1 MEAKLADFKK
11 LLQAETEESTI
22 GIKTISKK
30 DIAVIGIALQFPL
43 ADSPD
48 EYWRNIS
55 QKLDCIR
62 EFPAERK
69 KDVEDYFRF
78 LKSKRIIGAGWDK
91 LNYDEIAYLQEIDKF
106 DYSFFRF
113 SPKEASLMDPNQ
125 RIFLETAWHAIED
138 AGYGGKRI
146 AGSRTGVYVGFSSPG
161 GAAYMRYINDIEPSS
176 VPLAMAG
183 NLPQII
189 SSRISY
195 LLDLRGPA
203 LLIDT
208 ACSSALVAVHFA
220 CQGIRSGDCEMAI
233 AGSIKLNMLPLKNMQ
248 NIGISSSD
256 GRTRAFDNKS
266 DGTGAGEGSAAI
278 LLKPLNKA
286 MTDGDHVYAVIKG
299 SAVNQD
305 GNSNGITAPN
315 PKAQER
321 VIISAWENAEVDPST
336 IAYIEAHG
344 TGTKLGDPIE
354 IDGIQQAF
362 RRYTDR
368 RQFCAIGS
376 VKTNLGHLD
385 NAAGIAGLIKAV
397 LILKYGKLPPS
408 IHFNQPNR
416 KIGFEN
422 SPVNVSDR
430 LTEWETGDY
439 PARCGVSS
447 FGLGGTNCHVVLEEA
462 PADKHEELFPA
473 RAPYVLALSAN
484 SADGLK
490 RLAEAYKRLAENK
503 PEYEL
508 ADICYTANTGRAH
521 LNHRMILLLENE
533 ADFKSKLG
541 MLCGMDPET
550 VRIPKVYYGK
560 SGLGRKADVA
570 GNEPADDEKSLM
582 NAELNK
588 RIEAY
593 ADDKQKTPG
602 IMEEICKLYVKG
614 GDADW
619 NKLYKAEKRKKV
631 SLPGYP
637 FERSRC
643 WLDVPEQAEEKKLY
657 YFSRW
662 EPSPLKSAGKAA
674 GGRRILL
681 LKDACGR
688 GGKLAALL
696 KENGNE
702 VVEVEFGKDSLSAE
716 ENFTICNMDQQGF
729 EQLMPVVKERKI
741 NEIIHMTTLNEN
753 GDAENVQELET
764 RMRSGVYSL
773 FFLARAMHAHN
784 INQDLKL
791 FLISQYANEVTGR
804 EKRVHPENAS
814 FFGLG
819 KVVAVECA
827 RVKCRCVDIDDF
839 TGDDEIVRELAAEE
853 NYYQIA
859 YREGKR
865 YTEVFDEE
873 TTARPAAREIKLK
886 SSGVYLVTGGT
897 GGIGLEIS
905 KALSSRGKIQLA
917 LVNRSK
923 FPVREQWDALLEN
936 GADEKLCRKILR
948 LREIERTGATVECC
962 SADIAD
968 NDEMAGLI
976 GRLRAKHGRI
986 NGIIHA
992 AGVAGDGFM
1001 IRRDPGKFDEVLH
1014 PKVNGTWLL
1023 DHLTRID
1030 SPDFF
1035 ILFSSITSMLGGPG
1049 QGDYT
1054 AANAYLDAYSAYRS
1068 KAFMKTSA
1076 INWATWKETGMAAD
1090 YSVNSDG
1097 IFKALSTDTA
1107 IEAFEDAL
1115 IRDVKKLVVGELNM
1129 EQISPDSISQLPF
1142 RLSENVMSD
1151 ILRRA
1156 KGNTVGR
1163 NNGSGKQLKPVS
1175 LRGKFGEDYTD
1186 TEKRIG
1192 AVWGEIL
1199 GFDEL
1204 DVTDNFFEI
1213 GGDSILL
1220 TGIHAFIEQFYPG
1233 KVSMVDLFTYQS
1245 ISRLAEYIRPGE
1257 KARDASA
1264 PVPQEPDDLMEDDIM
1279 KLIEEAKSGELDM
1292 VRMLEKYNA
1301 MGGSN

>member
-11 LLQAETEESTI
+11 LLKAEIEESTI

-48 EYWRNIS
+48 EYWQNIS
-55 QKLDCIR
+55 QKLDCVR
-62 EFPAERK
+62 EFPKDRK
-69 KDVEDYFRF
+69 KDVDDYFKF
-78 LKSKRIIGAGWDK
+78 LKSKRIIGTGRDK
-91 LNYDEIAYLQEIDKF
+91 LNYDEIAFLQEIDKF

-146 AGSRTGVYVGFSSPG
+146 AGSKTGVYVGFSSPG
-161 GAAYMRYINDIEPSS
+161 GAAYMRYISDIEPSS
-176 VPLAMAG
+176 APLAMAG

-208 ACSSALVAVHFA
+208 ACSSALVAVHSA

-233 AGSIKLNMLPLKNMQ
+233 AGSIKLNMLPLKNTQ

-256 GRTRAFDNKS
+256 GRTRTFDNKS
-266 DGTGAGEGSAAI
+266 DGTGAGEGSAAV

-286 MTDGDHVYAVIKG
+286 LADGDHIYAVIKG
-299 SAVNQD
+299 SAINQD

-321 VIISAWENAEVDPST
+321 VIISAWENAEVDPCT
-336 IAYIEAHG
+336 ISYIEAHG

-354 IDGIQQAF
+354 IEGIQQAF

-368 RQFCAIGS
+368 KQFCAIGS

-397 LILKYGKLPPS
+397 LTLKYRKLPPS

-422 SPVNVSDR
+422 SPVYVSDR
-430 LTEWETGDY
+430 LTEWETGDF

-462 PADKHEELFPA
+462 PAIKPEDKYST
-473 RAPYVLALSAN
+473 RAPYLLALSAN
-484 SADGLK
+484 SEEGLK
-490 RLAEAYKRLAENK
+490 RLLKAYKHLAENK
-503 PEYEL
+503 PEYDL

-521 LNHRMILLLENE
+521 LNYRMILLLENE
-533 ADFKSKLG
+533 DDFKSKLG
-541 MLCGMDPET
+541 MLYDMEPGE
-550 VRIPKVYYGK
+550 VRLPKVHYGK
-560 SGLGRKADVA
+560 YGSGRKTDAA
-570 GNEPADDEKSLM
+570 GNEPADDEKNLL
-582 NAELNK
+582 NTELNRK
-588 RIEAY
+588 IETY
-593 ADDKQKTPG
+593 INDKQRTPE
-602 IMEEICKLYVKG
+602 ILEEICKLYVSG

-619 NKLYKAEKRKKV
+619 NKLYKAERRRKV

-637 FERSRC
+637 FERRRC
-643 WLDVPEQAEEKKLY
+643 WLDVPEQEEEKKLY
-657 YFSRW
+657 YCSRW
-662 EPSPLKSAGKAA
+662 EPSVLKPGDKTAD
-674 GGRRILL
+674 GRRILL

-688 GGKLAALL
+688 GGKLAGLL
-696 KENGNE
+696 RENGSE
-702 VVEVEFGKDSLSAE
+702 VLEVEFGKDSIASE
-716 ENFTICNMDQQGF
+716 ENLIACSADQQGF
-729 EQLMPVVKERKI
+729 EQLMSVVKERKI
-741 NEIIHMTTLNEN
+741 NEIIHMLTLTEN
-753 GDAENVQELET
+753 GEADNVQELET

-773 FFLARAMHAHN
+773 FFFTRAMHALN
-784 INQDLKL
+784 INQDLNL
-791 FLISQYANEVTGR
+791 FLISRYANEVTGK
-804 EKRVHPENAS
+804 EKLIHPENAS

-819 KVVAVECA
+819 KVVAVENA
-827 RVKCRCVDIDDF
+827 RLKCRCVEIDDF
-839 TGDDEIVRELAAEE
+839 TGNDEIVRELAAEE
-853 NYYQIA
+853 NRYQIA

-865 YTEVFDEE
+865 YTEVFEE
-873 TTARPAAREIKLK
+873 VTSAKPAEREIALK
-886 SSGVYLVTGGT
+886 NTGVYLVTGGT

-905 KALSSRGKIQLA
+905 RCLASWEKINLA
-917 LVNRSK
+917 LVNRSE
-923 FPVREQWDALLEN
+923 FPEREQWDALLEK
-936 GADEKLCRKILR
+936 GADEKLCRKITR
-948 LREIERTGATVECC
+948 LHDIERTGAAVEFYC
-962 SADIAD
+962 ADISD
-968 NDEMAGLI
+968 PDETENLI
-976 GRLRAKHGRI
+976 GRLRSKYGRI

-992 AGVAGDGFM
+992 AGVAGDGFL
-1001 IRRDPGKFDEVLH
+1001 IRKEPGKFDEVLH
-1014 PKVNGTWLL
+1014 PKVYGTWLL
-1023 DHLTRID
+1023 DHMTRID
-1030 SPDFF
+1030 NPDFF

-1054 AANAYLDAYSAYRS
+1054 AANAYLDAYSAYRN
-1068 KAFMKTSA
+1068 KASMKTVT
-1076 INWATWKETGMAAD
+1076 INWSTWKETGMAVD
-1090 YSVNSDG
+1090 YNVNSDG

-1115 IRDVKKLVVGELNM
+1115 RWDIKKLVVGELNM
-1129 EQISPDSISQLPF
+1129 DQISPDSISQLPF
-1142 RLSENVMSD
+1142 CLSENIVSD
-1151 ILRRA
+1151 ILRKA
-1156 KGNTVGR
+1156 KGSTAGR
-1163 NNGSGKQLKPVS
+1163 NRASGKQLKPVS
-1175 LRGKFGEDYTD
+1175 LRGKFGEGYTD
-1186 TEKRIG
+1186 TEKQIG
-1192 AVWGEIL
+1192 AIWGEIL

-1204 DVTDNFFEI
+1204 DITDNFFEI

-1245 ISRLAEYIRPGE
+1245 INKLAEYIRPEE
-1257 KARDASA
+1257 KILDDTV
-1264 PVPQEPDDLMEDDIM
+1264 PVQLEPDNFLEDDIL
-1279 KLIEEAKSGELDM
+1279 KLIEEAKNGDLDM
-1292 VRMLEKYNA
+1292 TQMLDKYIA